1 MSYDR
6 EPDIDVDDLRKVD
19 DRDDLLADLEA
30 MSSDDYGSNAFIT
43 EDTVVDKKKKSKKK
57 KREEETSSTTG
68 SGDWFTD
75 FMDNIHAAEVGATRR
90 PRRGTD
96 IEDII
101 YGKKKKKKKKKK
113 KDGEPTDFKK
123 EFETENMLYTNL
135 LRDQTKFTASLQATY
150 DALAG
155 RKASGRGMTKNE
167 QALIANI
174 TSARSLCT
182 QLVDKRTNLKKLT
195 TELSLKERKELGL
208 GADLD
213 GGGLGEFGSAYLKK
227 LIDERHMLEQGG
239 SDIIYDMDEDDV
251 GEALQDRLNAP
262 VDDKDKDLYT
272 DTDRTTES
280 EAYLR
285 YENANITTYVSI
297 NSSDE
302 SDWYY
307 VARDPEGN
315 EVSDYPLPCSSIG
328 SINRSTNIMTDEF
341 GQKYQIE
348 WR

>member
-57 KREEETSSTTG
+57 KREEETASTTG

-96 IEDII
+96 IENII

-167 QALIANI
+167 QDLIANI

-239 SDIIYDMDEDDV
+239 SDIIYDMDEEDV

-315 EVSDYPLPCSSIG
+315 QVNDYPLPCSSIG
-328 SINRSTNIMTDEF
+328 YINRSTNLMTDEF

>member
-57 KREEETSSTTG
+57 KREEETASTTG

-135 LRDQTKFTASLQATY
+135 LRDQTKFTASLQAAY
-150 DALAG
+150 DALCKG
-155 RKASGRGMTKNE
+155 NLYG
-167 QALIANI
+167 I
-174 TSARSLCT
+174 
-182 QLVDKRTNLKKLT
+182 LVDSSVGGFKLT
-195 TELSLKERKELGL
+195 
-208 GADLD
+208 AD
-213 GGGLGEFGSAYLKK
+213 
-227 LIDERHMLEQGG
+227 
-239 SDIIYDMDEDDV
+239 
-251 GEALQDRLNAP
+251 
-262 VDDKDKDLYT
+262 
-272 DTDRTTES
+272 
-280 EAYLR
+280 
-285 YENANITTYVSI
+285 
-297 NSSDE
+297 
-302 SDWYY
+302 
-307 VARDPEGN
+307 
-315 EVSDYPLPCSSIG
+315 
-328 SINRSTNIMTDEF
+328 
-341 GQKYQIE
+341 
-348 WR
+348 

>member
-57 KREEETSSTTG
+57 KREEETASTTG

-167 QALIANI
+167 QDLIANI

-239 SDIIYDMDEDDV
+239 SDIIYDMDEEDV

-315 EVSDYPLPCSSIG
+315 EVNDYPLPCSSIG
-328 SINRSTNIMTDEF
+328 SIFRSTNIMTEEF
-341 GQKYQIE
+341 GQKEQIE

>member
-30 MSSDDYGSNAFIT
+30 MSIDDYGSNAFIT

-57 KREEETSSTTG
+57 KREEETVSTTG

-167 QALIANI
+167 QDLIANI

-239 SDIIYDMDEDDV
+239 SDIIYDMDEEDV

-315 EVSDYPLPCSSIG
+315 EISDYPLPCSTIG

>member
-30 MSSDDYGSNAFIT
+30 MSSDDYGSNSFIT

-57 KREEETSSTTG
+57 KREEETASTTG

-135 LRDQTKFTASLQATY
+135 LRDQTKFTASLQASY

-167 QALIANI
+167 QDLIANI
-174 TSARSLCT
+174 TAARSLCT

-239 SDIIYDMDEDDV
+239 SDIIYDMDEEDV

-262 VDDKDKDLYT
+262 IDDKDKDLYT
-272 DTDRTTES
+272 DTDRTKES

>member
-57 KREEETSSTTG
+57 KREEETASTTG

-123 EFETENMLYTNL
+123 EVETENMLYTKL

-167 QALIANI
+167 QDLIANI

-239 SDIIYDMDEDDV
+239 SDIIYDMDEEDV

>member
-30 MSSDDYGSNAFIT
+30 MSRDDYGSNAFIT

-57 KREEETSSTTG
+57 KREEETVSTTG

-96 IEDII
+96 IEDLI

-135 LRDQTKFTASLQATY
+135 LRDQTKFTASLQASY

-167 QALIANI
+167 QDLIANI

-195 TELSLKERKELGL
+195 TELALKERKELGL

-251 GEALQDRLNAP
+251 GDALQDRLNAP
-262 VDDKDKDLYT
+262 VDDKDRDLYT
-272 DTDRTTES
+272 DTDRTAES

-297 NSSDE
+297 NSRDE

-315 EVSDYPLPCSSIG
+315 EIGDYPLPCSSIG
-328 SINRSTNIMTDEF
+328 SINRSTNIMTDGF

>member
-57 KREEETSSTTG
+57 KREEETASTTG

-167 QALIANI
+167 QDLIANI

-213 GGGLGEFGSAYLKK
+213 GGGLGEFGSAY
-227 LIDERHMLEQGG
+227 
-239 SDIIYDMDEDDV
+239 
-251 GEALQDRLNAP
+251 
-262 VDDKDKDLYT
+262 
-272 DTDRTTES
+272 
-280 EAYLR
+280 
-285 YENANITTYVSI
+285 
-297 NSSDE
+297 
-302 SDWYY
+302 
-307 VARDPEGN
+307 
-315 EVSDYPLPCSSIG
+315 
-328 SINRSTNIMTDEF
+328 
-341 GQKYQIE
+341 
-348 WR
+348 

>member
-57 KREEETSSTTG
+57 KREEETASTTG

-96 IEDII
+96 IEEII

-167 QALIANI
+167 QDLIANI

-262 VDDKDKDLYT
+262 VDDKDKDLCT
-272 DTDRTTES
+272 DTDRTAES

-315 EVSDYPLPCSSIG
+315 VIDDYPLRCSSIG

>member
-30 MSSDDYGSNAFIT
+30 MSRDDYGSNAFIT

-57 KREEETSSTTG
+57 KREEETASTTG

-101 YGKKKKKKKKKK
+101 YGKKKKKKK

-167 QALIANI
+167 QDLIANI

-208 GADLD
+208 GVDLD

-262 VDDKDKDLYT
+262 VDDKDKELYT
-272 DTDRTTES
+272 DTDRTVES

>member
-57 KREEETSSTTG
+57 KREEETASTTG

-113 KDGEPTDFKK
+113 KGGEKTDHKK

-167 QALIANI
+167 QDLIANI

-227 LIDERHMLEQGG
+227 LIDERHMFEQGG

-272 DTDRTTES
+272 DTDRTAES